1 MAEGCRLTG
10 RRIPNIVGPMSAS
23 KSVLFV
29 CTGNTCRSP
38 MAEGL
43 FRKAIQDRDDF
54 TVASAGV
61 AAYPGAPM
69 SQETRILL
77 KSRGVE
83 LKGFESQPISEE
95 LIDQATHVFA
105 MTAGHLQALTSL
117 FPDHEDKFYLACEF
131 ADVPGKGLACDV
143 PDPIGMGKRAY
154 EDVAKTL
161 DHAIP
166 TIIAF
171 IDQTWQG
178 AS

>member
-1 MAEGCRLTG
+1 MNNVSR
-10 RRIPNIVGPMSAS
+10 MSAS

-43 FRKAIQDRDDF
+43 FREATKERSDF

-61 AAYPGAPM
+61 AAYPGSPVSA
-69 SQETRILL
+69 ETRNLL
-77 KSRGVE
+77 KSRGIDLE
-83 LKGFESQPISEE
+83 GFESQPVSEE

-117 FPDHEDKFYLACEF
+117 FPDHEDKFFLACEF
-131 ADVPGKGLACDV
+131 AEVPGRGVACDV
-143 PDPIGMGKRAY
+143 PDPIGMGQQAY
-154 EDVAKTL
+154 EEVAKTMDL
-161 DHAIP
+161 AIP

-171 IDQTWQG
+171 VDQTWQG
-178 AS
+178 ESGE